1 MADVIDFS
9 AFGKNRQQ
17 FKLTD
22 GNFYSMYDPLEIG
35 AAKSARISKLGG
47 NSQEL
52 DIENPDEADQ
62 IEANTR
68 EMVDLVMVELPPDLV
83 SSMPFEVIAAL
94 AAFFAQSRME
104 TSRPMDQ
111 LNLSL
116 LQESNVSTEGN
127 P

>member
-52 DIENPDEADQ
+52 DIENPEEA
-62 IEANTR
+62 
-68 EMVDLVMVELPPDLV
+68 
-83 SSMPFEVIAAL
+83 
-94 AAFFAQSRME
+94 
-104 TSRPMDQ
+104 
-111 LNLSL
+111 
-116 LQESNVSTEGN
+116 
-127 P
+127 